1 VKNSSKKHNFFLGF
15 FAPDAYKLQPS
26 YISDQNLQKITL
38 NYFQSGVLTIPDAY
52 KLQPS
57 YISVEKLLPDA
68 KAYITSKFTEN
79 YADVWRSV
87 KNSSKKHNFF
97 LGFFAPDAY
106 KLQPSYI
113 SDQNLQ
119 KITLNYFQSGVLTIV
134 ETTKII

>member
-1 VKNSSKKHNFFLGF
+1 
-15 FAPDAYKLQPS
+15 
-26 YISDQNLQKITL
+26 
-38 NYFQSGVLTIPDAY
+38 
-52 KLQPS
+52 
-57 YISVEKLLPDA
+57 
-68 KAYITSKFTEN
+68 
-79 YADVWRSV
+79 V

-134 ETTKII
+134 ETTKIILRDVPRGEKLKQKTQLFSGFLRTGCIQASAVIYF

>member
-38 NYFQSGVLTIPDAY
+38 NYFQSGVLTIIETTKIILRDG
-52 KLQPS
+52 L
-57 YISVEKLLPDA
+57 
-68 KAYITSKFTEN
+68 
-79 YADVWRSV
+79 SV

-119 KITLNYFQSGVLTIV
+119 KITLNYFQSGVLTII
-134 ETTKII
+134 ETTKIILRDGSR

>member
-1 VKNSSKKHNFFLGF
+1 VKNSSKKHYFFLGF

-38 NYFQSGVLTIPDAY
+38 NYFQSGVLTIETT
-52 KLQPS
+52 KIETTK
-57 YISVEKLLPDA
+57 ISAVLLMMLL
-68 KAYITSKFTEN
+68 
-79 YADVWRSV
+79 SV
-87 KNSSKKHNFF
+87 KNSSKKHYFF

-119 KITLNYFQSGVLTIV
+119 KITLNYFQSGVLTII
-134 ETTKII
+134 ETTKIILRDGSR